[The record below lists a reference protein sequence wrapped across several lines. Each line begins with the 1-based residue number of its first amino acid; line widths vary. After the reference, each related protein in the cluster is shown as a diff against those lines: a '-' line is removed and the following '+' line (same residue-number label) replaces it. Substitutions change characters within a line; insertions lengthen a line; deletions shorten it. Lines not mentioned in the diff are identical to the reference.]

1 MDNIETNE
9 SLDRGAIDWR
19 HVFANDC
26 TFSCDSTGS
35 GRFVKWLAIEVA
47 KENKSVARDSDK
59 KIIADYRE
67 EKK

>member
-1 MDNIETNE
+1 MDNTVTSK

-19 HVFANDC
+19 HVFAQDC
-26 TFSCDSTGS
+26 SFSVDNTGT
-35 GRFVKWLAIEVA
+35 GRFARWLAIELA